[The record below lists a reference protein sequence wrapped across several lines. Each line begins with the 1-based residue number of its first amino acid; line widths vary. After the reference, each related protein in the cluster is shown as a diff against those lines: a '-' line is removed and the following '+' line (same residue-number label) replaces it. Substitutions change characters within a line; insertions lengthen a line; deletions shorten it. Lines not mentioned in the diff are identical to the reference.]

1 MTQLVLDIS
10 PEELERIQAQAQ
22 RRGYEDLPAYIRA
35 LIDADTADVDTDE
48 DEDDERSLEDIK
60 AGIKEAL
67 REALRG
73 EYLTEEEFWK
83 SLDDDE

>member
-10 PEELERIQAQAQ
+10 PEELERIQMQAQ
-22 RRGYEDLPAYIRA
+22 RRGYDDLPAYIRA
-35 LIDADTADVDTDE
+35 LIDADTAAEDADE

-73 EYLTEEEFWK
+73 EYVPLE
-83 SLDDDE
+83 SLWTDDDDE